1 MLAFVRVLKPN
12 TMKNNLAFMSL
23 AMMAMMSETIFG
35 EIPKETPIEYKPRKE
50 PKKVIPNG
58 CKEYVF
64 NESFGTLKIIAINE
78 KSALKKY
85 NKWCFENQS

>member
-1 MLAFVRVLKPN
+1 
-12 TMKNNLAFMSL
+12 MKKNLAFMSL
-23 AMMAMMSETIFG
+23 AMMAMMADTNFG
-35 EIPKETPIEYKPRKE
+35 EIPKETKRKYEPGKE

-64 NESFGTLKIIAINE
+64 NERFGTLKVIAMNE

-85 NKWCFENQS
+85 NKWCSENQS